1 VNLNTV
7 LRLFF
12 IFILSGILTACAS
25 RKIGSKHE
33 ARLHAEAKKK
43 WGIITAKQYQVEL
56 KDIASSSL
64 PDEPSHPLNVATIEK
79 KYKKEASEWPVS
91 AWAPINR
98 DFNEGRISEAT
109 YESRHRFAG
118 LMVFA
123 VLNQGSNS
131 GPTPFYGAPALFA
144 PTTAFTPTTTASSAE
159 TRKSSYA
166 GVPGTSFDSSSR
178 RYSPN
183 SLANPYGAGS
193 PYKPDGLMNP
203 YSQYGSPYSN
213 KSWTNP
219 YATQAPKLYDN
230 QGNYMGNFSSN
241 KYDPN
246 SVSNPYGKFGN
257 PYSPSSINNPY
268 GAGNPYSNKP
278 VYVVPQR

>member
-1 VNLNTV
+1 V
-7 LRLFF
+7 
-12 IFILSGILTACAS
+12 
-25 RKIGSKHE
+25 
-33 ARLHAEAKKK
+33 AK
-43 WGIITAKQYQVEL
+43 
-56 KDIASSSL
+56 
-64 PDEPSHPLNVATIEK
+64 IEK

-91 AWAPINR
+91 AWAPNNR

-109 YESRHRFAG
+109 YESRHRLAG

-123 VLNQGSNS
+123 VLNQRSNS
-131 GPTPFYGAPALFA
+131 GPTPFYGTPPLFA
-144 PTTAFTPTTTASSAE
+144 PTTSFTPTTSFAPTATVGSAK
-159 TRKSSYA
+159 TRKPPSA
-166 GVPGTSFDSSSR
+166 GAPGTSFDPSGSQ
-178 RYSPN
+178 YSPN

-193 PYKPDGLMNP
+193 PYKADGLMNP

-219 YATQAPKLYDN
+219 SATQAPKLYDN

-257 PYSPSSINNPY
+257 RYSPSSINNPY